1 MAEPECTF
9 KGRQAPAGCEP
20 SIVVARKNPDGHREK
35 TPLQASGL
43 FATLTLNVVN
53 AT

>member
-1 MAEPECTF
+1 MQP
-9 KGRQAPAGCEP
+9 PAGCEP
-20 SIVVARKNPDGHREK
+20 SIVVGRKNPDEHREK

-43 FATLTLNVVN
+43 FATLTSNVVN